1 MKLEWYNFE
10 ESYLIGIDYKISECI
25 IELLIDARITIDNP
39 KAVISNIYED
49 FFEEIK
55 IVLKGVQHLNII
67 NSLNLSDK
75 NKEDLGN
82 IDKLELR
89 NYSKLKDDVNIDIN
103 KNTLKLSIEESE
115 EVFAE
120 VFSQINKIYFI
131 EFISEMVAF
140 KAAINEIELIE

>member
-10 ESYLIGIDYKISECI
+10 ESYLIGIDYKISQCI

-82 IDKLELR
+82 IDKVEIR
-89 NYSKLKDDVNIDIN
+89 NYSKLKDDVNIGIN

-131 EFISEMVAF
+131 EFISDMVAF

>member
-82 IDKLELR
+82 IDKVEIR
-89 NYSKLKDDVNIDIN
+89 NYSKLKDDVNIGIN

-131 EFISEMVAF
+131 EFISDMVAF

>member
-49 FFEEIK
+49 FFEEVK

>member
-49 FFEEIK
+49 FFEEVK

-82 IDKLELR
+82 IYKLELR